1 MVPVKTGG
9 TNYGVNKKREVVMKK
24 IVGNLKSK
32 FGPDLKNQ
40 CHSCLMPFK
49 KDPGNRESDIY
60 CSYCFKDGG
69 LLYKGNDLKEFQ
81 KICYHGMRCGGIN
94 PLLAKLFT
102 FTIRFAPRWKN
113 K

>member
-1 MVPVKTGG
+1 
-9 TNYGVNKKREVVMKK
+9 MKK
-24 IVGNLKSK
+24 IIENLKSK

-49 KDPGNRESDIY
+49 RDPGNRESDIY